1 MLKLWKVTL
10 RPFDPEL
17 GGKFTVYA
25 ISETADGGMKSAKK
39 QGDRILHEM
48 AWTPGDLETTEIKS
62 RCGLEGLE
70 RVSFDNNLVW
80 DATPYIPS
88 LAGNTELNMWEVSLS
103 SDKPHMAFPLKV
115 NVVAGDVQTAM
126 AHAKRVAESEFD
138 YYIENNVRYTPHSAV
153 LVAHRV
159 QVARKEDA

>member
-1 MLKLWKVTL
+1 MLKSWKVVVKPDD
-10 RPFDPEL
+10 RRNGEQ
-17 GGKFTVYA
+17 FTMHA
-25 ISETADGGMKSAKK
+25 ISETIEGATQVARKTATRLV
-39 QGDRILHEM
+39 QG
-48 AWTPGDLETTEIKS
+48 ETTDVNAT
-62 RCGLEGLE
+62 
-70 RVSFDNNLVW
+70 VSVLSVEQFAHASQLAW

-138 YYIENNVRYTPHSAV
+138 YYIENNVRYTPDSAV
-153 LVAHRV
+153 LVAHCV
-159 QVARKEDA
+159 QVAQRDVT